1 MWLRIKVKDE
11 KIHFVLELLKQLKE
25 SIDEV
30 QVLEID
36 KEEKYFEIIDENGV
50 SYKVPNWTDEEFEIM
65 GLNEF
70 FCDKNFKQVEELFD
84 V

>member
-65 GLNEF
+65 GLKEF
-70 FCDKNFKQVEELFD
+70 VNYQRF
-84 V
+84 